1 MGICDSSKNQAQT
14 PIANNT
20 QTAGITSQVQTS
32 LSQQPVQN
40 VTSNVE
46 QNINSNINLVNN
58 NANLI
63 NGNEQNDIDRPSDIN
78 RNVSLGSSIK
88 NEDSI
93 GYNQTRET
101 LAN

>member
-1 MGICDSSKNQAQT
+1 MGICDSNKNQAQT
-14 PIANNT
+14 PFANNT
-20 QTAGITSQVQTS
+20 QPATITTQPQTS
-32 LSQQPVQN
+32 LSHQPVQN

-46 QNINSNINLVNN
+46 QNINSNINLINN
-58 NANLI
+58 DANLV
-63 NGNEQNDIDRPSDIN
+63 NGNDIDRPSNIN
-78 RNVSLGSSIK
+78 RSVSLGSSVK